1 MHHIHIKPHTHT
13 RSRQHI
19 GNGKLGSFPQL
30 LLIFHFIYKLL
41 TGIFNRDSIG
51 CLLNHVSLSFL
62 TLSISRS
69 AFILSPSVFMFGCFA
84 HSKLLL
90 CRVILSPFRPHLNIF
105 LLLCMLLPFLL
116 IFPLLFMMARHFL
129 FFLCL
134 FSSLFGLS
142 LDYCV
147 ELFSVI

>member
-1 MHHIHIKPHTHT
+1 MKPHTHT
-13 RSRQHI
+13 LAPTHWQREIGFLSTIVVDIPFYLQTLDRHFQSR
-19 GNGKLGSFPQL
+19 F
-30 LLIFHFIYKLL
+30 YRLL
-41 TGIFNRDSIG
+41 TQPRFT
-51 CLLNHVSLSFL
+51 LLPLSLYLSFC
-62 TLSISRS
+62 
-69 AFILSPSVFMFGCFA
+69 FILSPSVFMFGCFA